1 MLFRDYKEAYVKFCE
16 QEILREI
23 DLIKRRYLRTEKRC
37 KDEYILNE
45 KVGNSGTEKIDLI
58 IGEEDIPLEAL
69 LPLNET
75 IENGNIAKNMKRLS
89 DVEQKVVSL
98 RLEEGMN
105 VKEINIVLGTNR
117 PSTSSDIFRRAIK
130 KIKKDLDSR
139 KGE

>member
-37 KDEYILNE
+37 KDECILNE